1 MVYYKIDKY
10 MKLEE
15 ITRRIFSGEY
25 EISFH
30 ADKER
35 RAEEIEINDIKE
47 AIKNGEILEDYPNDP
62 RGPSCLVL
70 GYARDGR
77 AMHIVCALLPTDMIR
92 IITVYIPSLPK
103 WIDPRTRRKKEGE

>member
-1 MVYYKIDKY
+1 MQVEDIK
-10 MKLEE
+10 
-15 ITRRIFSGEY
+15 RAIFSGEY

-35 RAEEIEINDIKE
+35 RAEEIETDDIKE
-47 AIKNGEILEDYPNDP
+47 AIKNGEILEDYPNDS

-70 GYARDGR
+70 GYTKDNR
-77 AMHIVCALLPTDMIR
+77 AVHIVCALLPTDIIR

-103 WIDPRTRRKKEGE
+103 WVDPKTRRKKEKNKNDV